1 MSLMLATRNIAGV
14 VRLTPGVVFTPE
26 TPPDQLTAFEL
37 PAVLIYPLRGDGEL
51 HTYSGGN
58 GLPVERRHVTLGMDL
73 HVEYET
79 TALDEATVL
88 AISANEPL
96 SSRIWRGF
104 LNDRFGGTVMQ
115 LGTETTPPI
124 RWSFVTMNWGGTETI
139 GFRYEIDL
147 TVMEDIPA

>member
-1 MSLMLATRNIAGV
+1 MSLRAAIANIASV

-26 TPPDQLTAFEL
+26 TLPDQLAAFQL

-73 HVEYET
+73 HVEFET

-96 SSRIWRGF
+96 SKRLWRGF
-104 LNDRFGGTVMQ
+104 LTDRFGGTVMQ

-124 RWSFVTMNWGGTETI
+124 RWSFATMNWGGTGTI
-139 GFRYEIDL
+139 GFRYELDL
-147 TVMEDIPA
+147 TVTEDIPE